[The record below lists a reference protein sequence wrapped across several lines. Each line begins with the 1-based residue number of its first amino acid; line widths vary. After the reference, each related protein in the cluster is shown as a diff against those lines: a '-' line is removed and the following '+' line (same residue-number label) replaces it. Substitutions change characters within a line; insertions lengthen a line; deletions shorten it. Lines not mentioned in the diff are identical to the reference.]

1 MKYEFVQICI
11 IVLCFNLPYM
21 LNWIRVS
28 VLQSNAITEQEEL
41 IHVENNFIVQSDIT
55 NDCIQALMSLGMK
68 KTASKEK
75 VDKMFSQKEYLTIE
89 DFLMDAYKI

>member
-1 MKYEFVQICI
+1 MRYEFVQICI
-11 IVLCFNLPYM
+11 IVLCFNLPYIF
-21 LNWIRVS
+21 NWIRVS
-28 VLQSNAITEQEEL
+28 ALESNTIVEEK
-41 IHVENNFIVQSDIT
+41 IVYVEKNIIKQSDIT
-55 NDCIQALMSLGMK
+55 DDCIQALMSLGMK